1 MEKLFLIDA
10 SGYLYRSYHAI
21 GNMTN
26 GRGDSTNALFGFI
39 RSIVKLQKDFAP
51 LSHIAA
57 IFDGPRNKERR
68 EALYADY
75 KAHREEMPGDLI
87 YQMEWAREFCELAG
101 IPQLTVPGVEADDT
115 MGTIALWA
123 AQQKTKVFL
132 CTGDKDMVQIVD
144 EHIVILNTWKEN
156 LIVDAAEVE
165 KIYGIKPSQMVDWLA
180 IVGDASDNVPGLAG
194 FGPKTA
200 TQLLQEFG
208 TLDALLAQPERVS
221 APKKRDTLIQQ
232 ADIARLSREL
242 VTLHTDVEFPHDP
255 AFFQLKPTD
264 IPRLKQFFAHHNFNT
279 LLRELPEAEIQ
290 REAAV
295 EVQYLLVDDEAA
307 LEELIKEL
315 STSPEICFDTQ
326 ADSERPM
333 LAHLCGVSFCTQEGR
348 AWYVPVNGQLGQEK
362 VLQALKPLFENPT
375 ISFYGHNTKF
385 DYQLL
390 KNYEITIA
398 NLSFDTIL
406 ASYLLSSH
414 SRQHTLDGLAL
425 EYFDKRKINA
435 EELIG
440 KGKTQRLLSEIP
452 CSQISNYCCEEVDY
466 TFRLKQLL
474 APQLQQR
481 HLDGV
486 MNTIELPLIRVLAHM
501 ERTGIYIDVP
511 YLEQLSQQIHKD
523 ISKLQM
529 HIFQQVGQEFNL
541 NSPTQLRHI
550 LENVLNIHLFRK
562 TAKGATS
569 TSADVL
575 EDLRDA
581 HPIIAEILDYRVLEK
596 LRSNYVGA
604 LPAEVNPQTHRI
616 HCNFT
621 QFTAATGRLACQDPN
636 LQNIP
641 IRSQVGR
648 QIRAAFRPNN
658 PLWSLLA
665 ADYSQIELRLLA
677 HFSEDPA
684 LISAFEAGEDIHT
697 FTASQ
702 VFNLPIDQVTSQQ
715 RMSAK
720 TVNFGILYGQ
730 GAFGLARQLR
740 VPMKEASD
748 FIHAYFNRYPRVL
761 DYLESSKELARKTG
775 RVLTITGRE
784 RLIPEIHSKNANL
797 RNAAERLAINTPLQ
811 GTAAD
816 LIKLAMLQVNDSLHS
831 QPLDANML
839 LQIHDELL
847 FEVSDGASQPL
858 AHEVKKIMEGVFS
871 LKVPLIADI
880 KIGKNW
886 AEC

>member
-39 RSIVKLQKDFAP
+39 RSVVKLQKDFAP

-596 LRSNYVGA
+596 LRSTYVGA

-702 VFNLPIDQVTSQQ
+702 VFNLPIDQVTAQQ

>member
-39 RSIVKLQKDFAP
+39 RSVVKLQKDFAP

-596 LRSNYVGA
+596 LRSTYVGA

>member
-75 KAHREEMPGDLI
+75 KAHREEIPGDLI

-132 CTGDKDMVQIVD
+132 CTGDKDMAQIVD
-144 EHIVILNTWKEN
+144 DQIVILNTWKDN

-208 TLDALLAQPERVS
+208 TLEALLAQPEKVS

-290 REAAV
+290 READL

-307 LEELIKEL
+307 LDNLIKEL
-315 STSPEICFDTQ
+315 STSPEICFDIQ
-326 ADSERPM
+326 ADTERPM
-333 LAHLCGVSFCTQEGR
+333 LARLCGLGFCTQEGR
-348 AWYVPVNGQLGQEK
+348 AWYLPVNGQLGQEK
-362 VLQALKPLFENPT
+362 VLQALKPLFENPN
-375 ISFYGHNTKF
+375 IRFYGHNTKF
-385 DYQLL
+385 DYQVL
-390 KNYEITIA
+390 KNYQITIA

-425 EYFDKRKINA
+425 EYFDKRKINV
-435 EELIG
+435 EELLG
-440 KGKTQRLLSEIP
+440 KSKTQRPLSEIP
-452 CSQISNYCCEEVDY
+452 CSQVSNYCCEEVDY

-481 HLDGV
+481 HLDSV

-550 LENVLNIHLFRK
+550 LENVLNIRLFRK

-596 LRSNYVGA
+596 LRSTYVGA

-648 QIRAAFRPNN
+648 QIRAAFRPSN
-658 PLWSLLA
+658 PQWSLLA

-702 VFNLPIDQVTSQQ
+702 VFNVPIDQVTSQQ

-847 FEVSDGASQPL
+847 FEVSDSASQTL